1 MVARILLKQAAK
13 LMNKIHPRLRNAFE
27 KREFPRFD
35 ELVAIFTKSSIE
47 FARTTSNIFVMF
59 DALDECEKQHFGQ
72 IIQLIQDLN
81 KSGIRVYATARPH
94 CEAFIDIQTEPYQ
107 IEADVEDVKR
117 YLEQELQR
125 RKTDVSDFEFRREI
139 VDKIAD
145 GVDGM

>member
-13 LMNKIHPRLRNAFE
+13 LMNKIHPRLRKAFE

-35 ELVAIFTKSSIE
+35 ELIAIFTESSIE
-47 FARTTSNIFVMF
+47 FSRTTSNIFVMF

-72 IIQLIQDLN
+72 IIQLIQNLN

-94 CEAFIDIQTEPYQ
+94 CEAFIDLQTESLQ
-107 IEADVEDVKR
+107 IEARVEDVEI
-117 YLEQELQR
+117 YLAEELER
-125 RKTDVSDFEFRREI
+125 RKTDVPDPEFRREI
-139 VDKIAD
+139 VNKIAP